1 MTALS
6 DPVDI
11 ARGHRHLGW
20 LRHASF
26 GMFATGLILVLL
38 GEATSLGE
46 TVTLVGG
53 LLIVAGIVKV
63 VTVRIWHGFF
73 VEGIVPPGS
82 EGGTIRE

>member
-1 MTALS
+1 MTAIT
-6 DPVDI
+6 DPVNI
-11 ARGHRHLGW
+11 ARGHRYLGW
-20 LRHASF
+20 LRYASL
-26 GMFATGLILVLL
+26 GMFAAGLILVLL

-63 VTVRIWHGFF
+63 ATVRIWHGFF

-82 EGGTIRE
+82 HGGSTHE